1 MFGAELKRSA
11 DIEFPTFVITI
22 KACLT
27 WYVNIQGDIVASYPK
42 FGVAKKVKVG
52 HEVFSIKSFSKEL
65 KASSGGPGGQTGWKQ
80 AQVKVQCVEENRP
93 HLGKKVLRVKS
104 WLTPKSEF
112 QS

>member
-42 FGVAKKVKVG
+42 FGVAK
-52 HEVFSIKSFSKEL
+52 
-65 KASSGGPGGQTGWKQ
+65 
-80 AQVKVQCVEENRP
+80 
-93 HLGKKVLRVKS
+93 
-104 WLTPKSEF
+104 
-112 QS
+112 